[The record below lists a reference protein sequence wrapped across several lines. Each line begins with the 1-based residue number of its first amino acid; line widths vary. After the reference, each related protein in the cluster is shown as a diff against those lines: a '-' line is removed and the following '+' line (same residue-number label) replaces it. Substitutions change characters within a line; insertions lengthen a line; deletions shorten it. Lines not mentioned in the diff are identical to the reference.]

1 MQQPMLYT
9 PEAVLRGYFS
19 AKDENR
25 PPPARRRLL
34 AQR

>member
-9 PEAVLRGYFS
+9 PEAVLRGYFH

-25 PPPARRRLL
+25 PPLL
-34 AQR
+34 DDVF